1 MIMKIVEA
9 RSWLLPLIVVL
20 SACSTDPPKIEAN
33 VFPTGYK
40 KLIIESLKQDKLI
53 SARDASI
60 TDPTLRQIDTAERY
74 AVCVRYNP
82 RMSDSRGYAG
92 LTERLVYFYQGH
104 ITQFLQAKPEQCS
117 SAAYKPFPELE
128 KACVGAGCE

>member
-33 VFPTGYK
+33 VFPADYK

-53 SARDASI
+53 SAREASI

-82 RMSDSRGYAG
+82 RMSDSGGYTG
-92 LTERLVYFYQGH
+92 VTERLVYFYQGH

-117 SAAYKPFPELE
+117 WAAYKPFPELE
-128 KACVGAGCE
+128 KACVAAGCE